1 MTYYNNILACTA
13 EELLTI
19 CTKSTYDKLVQ
30 RGKINRLRR
39 ACKGTPALIEFRSL
53 PAEYRDALIEQYGDP
68 DEAAKWQSVADMV
81 TADMAAIK
89 FYTDFRL
96 ADSNELP
103 KKNQRLYSN
112 EASIFNAFEILMKKT
127 LKHQSSGA
135 TLTGFWTMC
144 SNALEGLQL
153 EWPHKLPKTEKR
165 LREKYEKY
173 KEQGYRALISEKF
186 GNQNTRI
193 VNEHLESLLLNIYMQ
208 TWKPNYKKVHA
219 GYMEFLHGEKGIVNK
234 ETGEIYDRNNYE
246 PISEST
252 VRNYMTKWSNAVG
265 THKKRSGSRIGYNSK
280 YRSYADTVT
289 DYAGTII
296 SMDDRDL
303 PWKMHNGKR
312 PVAYLTLD
320 VASKCFIGWA
330 FAKPKTREDDNVN
343 GKGMRLVM
351 DCFRNTFDQLEY
363 YGVNMPA
370 EVEVE
375 NHLMSTLTETTLK
388 EGNLFRFVRFA
399 AAENP
404 QEKEIERAFRILR
417 YDYDKLQNNGA
428 GWQARPFAKDESNQ
442 KGLRD
447 DVKYTFEEICE
458 MAENSINEYN
468 DAPHPNQKEYPGMSR
483 LDVFLTNQHP
493 QLLPIN
499 WRDVSRW
506 VGHSVTTSVNRG
518 QVLAN
523 NQRFLLED
531 VAMMDKTGQGRELK
545 AYWFN
550 HNQNRNTIYLYDG
563 EEYLGEARTKPRFH
577 KGRLEQTAE
586 DFQQMREMQAYTA
599 SIDNQAKETISKLE
613 PVTFIDI
620 QAVEKATER
629 ARKVQIVETPD
640 EEFDYKT
647 ARRNAGTNAHN
658 LLNAL

>member
-13 EELLTI
+13 EELLTV
-19 CTKSTYDKLVQ
+19 CTKSNYDKLVQ

-53 PAEYRDALIEQYGDP
+53 PADYRDALIKKYGDP

-81 TADMAAIK
+81 TADMEAIR
-89 FYTDFRL
+89 YYADFRL

-103 KKNQRLYSN
+103 KKNQKLYSN

-135 TLTGFWTMC
+135 TLSGFWTMC
-144 SNALEGLQL
+144 SSALEGLQL

-173 KEQGYRALISEKF
+173 KEQGYRALISDKF
-186 GNQNTRI
+186 GNQNTRV
-193 VNEHLESLLLNIYMQ
+193 VNEHIESLLRNIYIQ

-219 GYMEFLHGEKGIVNK
+219 GYIEFLQGKKGLVNK

-330 FAKPKTREDDNVN
+330 FAKPKTRDDDNVN

-417 YDYDKLQNNGA
+417 YHFDKLQNNGA
-428 GWQARPFAKDESNQ
+428 GWQPRPFARDEANQ

-468 DAPHPNQKEYPGMSR
+468 DAPHPDQKKYPGMSR
-483 LDVFLTNQHP
+483 LDVFLSNQHP

-518 QVLAN
+518 QVIAN

-577 KGRLEQTAE
+577 KGRLEQTSE
-586 DFQQMREMQAYTA
+586 DFRQMREMQAYTA
-599 SIDNQAKETISKLE
+599 SIDGQAKETISKLE

-620 QAVEKATER
+620 QTVDKAADRARAVE
-629 ARKVQIVETPD
+629 IVEIPE

-647 ARRNAGTNAHN
+647 ARRNTGSNAHN